1 MKSAAEAK
9 QDLTGHLPALAMRRV
24 ALAESLGS
32 YCAKAVIAESLVPPF
47 DNSAMDG
54 YAFCWQYYKP
64 GNGMPVAGEMAAGIV
79 QSANFKPGTAMR
91 IFTGA
96 MVPVGCDT
104 VVMQEKARLVEGSVF
119 VDDTQL
125 VKGANV
131 RKAGTQTRMGDVLL
145 QPGHKITPGVVGF
158 LASAGI
164 SHLWVYEW
172 PKIAILVSGNEVLA
186 PGQPLLAGQVYECN
200 GFSLRAAL
208 QDMGIQASVTYAPDN
223 KAALTKQL
231 QTAMDAADWVLVT
244 GGVSVGDYDLV
255 VPVLNEIGVQT
266 VFHRIK
272 QKPAKP
278 FYFGTKGE
286 KRIFG
291 LPGNPASVLTC
302 WYAWIRPFLLQAA
315 GLNEI
320 SYRQT
325 AILQQDL
332 AKKPGLTQFIK
343 GFAANGQ
350 VHVLSGQESYRM
362 DAFSEANCF
371 IVLDEDSE
379 GGNQGSPVNLIMFH

>member
-1 MKSAAEAK
+1 MKSATEAK

-54 YAFCWQYYKP
+54 YAFCWQDYKP

-96 MVPVGCDT
+96 MVPEGCDT
-104 VVMQEKARLVEGSVF
+104 VVMQEKERLAEGSVF

-172 PKIAILVSGNEVLA
+172 PKIAILVSGNEVVA

-255 VPVLNEIGVQT
+255 VPVLNELGVQT

-302 WYAWIRPFLLQAA
+302 WYAWIRPFLLQAT

-325 AILQQDL
+325 AILQQQL

-343 GFAANGQ
+343 GYAANGQ

>member
-9 QDLTGHLPALAMRRV
+9 QDLTGHLPALAVRMV

-32 YCAKAVIAESLVPPF
+32 YCANAVIAESLVPPF

-54 YAFCWQYYKP
+54 YAFCWQDYKP

-96 MVPVGCDT
+96 MVPEGCDT
-104 VVMQEKARLVEGSVF
+104 VVMQEKVRLVEGSVF
-119 VDDTQL
+119 IDDMML
-125 VKGANV
+125 AKGANV
-131 RKAGTQTRMGDVLL
+131 RKAGTQTRSGDVLL
-145 QPGHKITPGVVGF
+145 KPGNKITPGVVGF

-164 SHLWVYEW
+164 SQLWVYEW
-172 PKIAILVSGNEVLA
+172 PKIAVVVSGNEVVA
-186 PGQPLLAGQVYECN
+186 PGQPLLPGQVYECN

-223 KAALTKQL
+223 KAALSKQL
-231 QTAMDAADWVLVT
+231 QTAMDSADWVLVT

-255 VPVLNEIGVQT
+255 VPVLNELGVKT

-302 WYAWIRPFLLQAA
+302 WYAWIRPFLLQTAA
-315 GLNEI
+315 VSEN

-343 GFAANGQ
+343 GYAANGQ
-350 VHVLSGQESYRM
+350 VQVLAGQESYRM
-362 DAFSEANCF
+362 DAFAEANCF
-371 IVLDEDSE
+371 IVLDEESE
-379 GGNQGSPVNLIMFH
+379 GAGQESSVNLIMFH

>member
-54 YAFCWQYYKP
+54 YAFCWQDYKP

-96 MVPVGCDT
+96 MVPEGCDT

-131 RKAGTQTRMGDVLL
+131 RKAGTQTRIGDVLL

-164 SHLWVYEW
+164 SQLCVYEW
-172 PKIAILVSGNEVLA
+172 PKIAILVSGNEVVA

-208 QDMGIQASVTYAPDN
+208 QDMGIQASVAYAPDN

-255 VPVLNEIGVQT
+255 VPVLNELGVQT

-302 WYAWIRPFLLQAA
+302 WYAWIRPFLLQAT

-343 GFAANGQ
+343 GYAANGQ

>member
-1 MKSAAEAK
+1 M
-9 QDLTGHLPALAMRRV
+9 
-24 ALAESLGS
+24 
-32 YCAKAVIAESLVPPF
+32 
-47 DNSAMDG
+47 
-54 YAFCWQYYKP
+54 
-64 GNGMPVAGEMAAGIV
+64 
-79 QSANFKPGTAMR
+79 
-91 IFTGA
+91 
-96 MVPVGCDT
+96 
-104 VVMQEKARLVEGSVF
+104 
-119 VDDTQL
+119 
-125 VKGANV
+125 
-131 RKAGTQTRMGDVLL
+131 RKAGTQTRIGDVLL

-164 SHLWVYEW
+164 SQLWVYEW
-172 PKIAILVSGNEVLA
+172 PKIAILVSGNEVVA
-186 PGQPLLAGQVYECN
+186 PGQPLLPGQVYECN

-208 QDMGIQASVTYAPDN
+208 QDIGIQASVTYAPDN

-255 VPVLNEIGVQT
+255 VPVLNELGVQT

-286 KRIFG
+286 KCIFG

-302 WYAWIRPFLLQAA
+302 WYAWIRPFLLQAT

>member
-32 YCAKAVIAESLVPPF
+32 FCAKAVIAESLVPPF

-54 YAFCWQYYKP
+54 YAFCWQDYKP

-131 RKAGTQTRMGDVLL
+131 RKAGTQTRIGDVLL

-172 PKIAILVSGNEVLA
+172 PKIAILVSGNEVVA

-208 QDMGIQASVTYAPDN
+208 QDMGIQASVAYAPDN

-255 VPVLNEIGVQT
+255 VPVLNELGVQT

-302 WYAWIRPFLLQAA
+302 WYAWIRPFLLQAT

-343 GFAANGQ
+343 GYAANGQ